1 MFHYMIEISYIWST
15 PNRASL
21 LADYSSLLAALS
33 DAKLTKVRDALPP
46 ARDLFG
52 DEGAAA
58 FLQTEQ
64 SYNVQLPSSASS
76 MGSSPCESPRLE
88 LRTAA
93 QASHTAPTA
102 HRPCIGTEYTR
113 PEHPAPAARLALV
126 RRAVRRDLRLELPLA
141 APKPLLSH
149 TLGTGFERPA
159 LQSPFTLACA
169 SWGEHL
175 GAGLLALASIA
186 ASSCVQ
192 VV

>member
-1 MFHYMIEISYIWST
+1 MENT
-15 PNRASL
+15 PNRATL

-64 SYNVQLPSSASS
+64 SYDVQLPSSASS

-126 RRAVRRDLRLELPLA
+126 RRAVRGDLRLELPLA

-175 GAGLLALASIA
+175 GAGLLALAGIA

>member
-1 MFHYMIEISYIWST
+1 MIEIYYGAH
-15 PNRASL
+15 PNRATL

-76 MGSSPCESPRLE
+76 MGSSPCESRGSSSGLQHRLATQRRP
-88 LRTAA
+88 LTGPALGQSTRARPTSTLCTA
-93 QASHTAPTA
+93 S
-102 HRPCIGTEYTR
+102 
-113 PEHPAPAARLALV
+113 RLALV

-175 GAGLLALASIA
+175 GAGLLAGIA
-186 ASSCVQ
+186 ASSCPHISVQ

>member
-1 MFHYMIEISYIWST
+1 M
-15 PNRASL
+15 
-21 LADYSSLLAALS
+21 
-33 DAKLTKVRDALPP
+33 RDALPP

-64 SYNVQLPSSASS
+64 NYNVQLPSSASS

-93 QASHTAPTA
+93 QASHTRRPLTGPALGQSTRARPTSTLCTA
-102 HRPCIGTEYTR
+102 S
-113 PEHPAPAARLALV
+113 RLALV
-126 RRAVRRDLRLELPLA
+126 RRAVRRHLLLELPLA

-159 LQSPFTLACA
+159 LQSPFTLQTGMCF
-169 SWGEHL
+169 L
-175 GAGLLALASIA
+175 G
-186 ASSCVQ
+186 
-192 VV
+192 

>member
-1 MFHYMIEISYIWST
+1 MLHYMIEMEHT
-15 PNRASL
+15 PTRATL

-64 SYNVQLPSSASS
+64 SYDVQLPSSASS

-93 QASHTAPTA
+93 QASHTAPPA

-113 PEHPAPAARLALV
+113 TPDLDIMHRCSAGTRATCGAPGPAARTPASGP
-126 RRAVRRDLRLELPLA
+126 EA
-141 APKPLLSH
+141 APLTHSRDRIRTPSLAIAVH
-149 TLGTGFERPA
+149 AGMCFLG
-159 LQSPFTLACA
+159 
-169 SWGEHL
+169 
-175 GAGLLALASIA
+175 
-186 ASSCVQ
+186 
-192 VV
+192 

>member
-1 MFHYMIEISYIWST
+1 MEPT
-15 PNRASL
+15 PTRATL

-64 SYNVQLPSSASS
+64 SYDVQLPSSASS

-93 QASHTAPTA
+93 QASHTRRPLTGPA
-102 HRPCIGTEYTR
+102 HRDKDYTR
-113 PEHPAPAARLALV
+113 TPDPNIPH
-126 RRAVRRDLRLELPLA
+126 
-141 APKPLLSH
+141 PLLAWHSCDVRCA
-149 TLGTGFERPA
+149 GTCGSNSR
-159 LQSPFTLACA
+159 
-169 SWGEHL
+169 
-175 GAGLLALASIA
+175 
-186 ASSCVQ
+186 
-192 VV
+192 

>member
-1 MFHYMIEISYIWST
+1 MEFT
-15 PNRASL
+15 PTRATL

-64 SYNVQLPSSASS
+64 SYDVQLPSSASS

-88 LRTAA
+88 LQTAA
-93 QASHTAPTA
+93 QASHTAPPA
-102 HRPCIGTEYTR
+102 QRPCIGTEYTR
-113 PEHPAPAARLALV
+113 TPDLDIICTASRLSLV
-126 RRAVRRDLRLELPLA
+126 RRAVRRHLRLELPLA

-169 SWGEHL
+169 S
-175 GAGLLALASIA
+175 
-186 ASSCVQ
+186 
-192 VV
+192 

>member
-1 MFHYMIEISYIWST
+1 MLHYMIEMENT
-15 PNRASL
+15 PNRATL

-64 SYNVQLPSSASS
+64 SYDVQLPSSASS
-76 MGSSPCESPRLE
+76 MDSSPCESRGSSSGL
-88 LRTAA
+88 A

-113 PEHPAPAARLALV
+113 TPDLDIMHRFSAGTRATCGAPGPAARTPASGP
-126 RRAVRRDLRLELPLA
+126 EA
-141 APKPLLSH
+141 APLTHSRDRIRTPSLAVAVH
-149 TLGTGFERPA
+149 AGMCFLG
-159 LQSPFTLACA
+159 
-169 SWGEHL
+169 
-175 GAGLLALASIA
+175 
-186 ASSCVQ
+186 
-192 VV
+192 